1 MSLIVLSEP
10 EKKWDEFVSLHSDL
24 IFHTGL
30 WWKVLR
36 EGYGCQMKYLVAE
49 EGGEWQLAL
58 PGMMVGNR
66 FFRVLYSLI
75 PYGGFIGDRKLVP
88 EFLRL
93 LKRWAKEE
101 KIQRIQIVD
110 LAIKK
115 REELPDFDYRESY
128 RHVLDLKGKSPE
140 EIYGNYPD
148 ALKRNV
154 KTALKSNLKIERIE
168 KREEVDQFYQ
178 LYLSSMRRKAALVK
192 YPLGLFH
199 KIYELL
205 VPDFADI
212 LIVKH
217 QNRPIAG
224 IVIIYSKDTAHYFHG
239 GSDSQYLS
247 LRPNDILFN
256 HAIQIAQEKGK
267 SYFDFL
273 GSDKK
278 FKSLIQFKDK
288 WGTRREELFNFHKDF
303 GIFQPLVFKIAL
315 SLAQTSFGSVIHR
328 TWKSIHQ
335 EKPA

>member
-1 MSLIVLSEP
+1 MNLIVLSEP
-10 EKKWDEFVSLHSDL
+10 KREWDEFVSPHSDL
-24 IFHTGL
+24 IFHTSL
-30 WWKVLR
+30 WWKVLK

-49 EGGEWQLAL
+49 EGGEWLMAL

-66 FFRVLYSLI
+66 FFRVFYSLI
-75 PYGGFIGDRKLVP
+75 PYGGFIGDRKHVP
-88 EFLRL
+88 EFLSL
-93 LKRWAKEE
+93 LNQWAKDE

-115 REELPDFDYRESY
+115 REELPDFNCRESY
-128 RHVLDLKGKSPE
+128 RHILELKGKFME
-140 EIYGNYPD
+140 EMRENYPD
-148 ALKRNV
+148 ALKRNI

-178 LYLSSMRRKAALVK
+178 LYLSSMRRKSALVK

-205 VPDFADI
+205 IPDFADI
-212 LIVKH
+212 LFVKQ
-217 QNRPIAG
+217 QNRSIAG
-224 IVIIYSKDTAHYFHG
+224 IVIIYSKETAHYFHG
-239 GSDSQYLS
+239 GSDSQYLN
-247 LRPNDILFN
+247 LRPNDILFH

-278 FKSLIQFKDK
+278 FKSLIQFKEK
-288 WGTRREELFNFHKDF
+288 WGTQREELFNFHKDF
-303 GIFQPLVFKIAL
+303 GIFRPLVFKIAL
-315 SLAQTSFGSVIHR
+315 GLAQTSVGSVIHR

>member
-1 MSLIVLSEP
+1 
-10 EKKWDEFVSLHSDL
+10 
-24 IFHTGL
+24 
-30 WWKVLR
+30 
-36 EGYGCQMKYLVAE
+36 
-49 EGGEWQLAL
+49 
-58 PGMMVGNR
+58 
-66 FFRVLYSLI
+66 
-75 PYGGFIGDRKLVP
+75 
-88 EFLRL
+88 
-93 LKRWAKEE
+93 
-101 KIQRIQIVD
+101 VD

-273 GSDKK
+273 GSSKK
-278 FKSLIQFKDK
+278 MSGLIQFKAK
-288 WGTRREELFNFHKDF
+288 WGAEREIVFNYYQDISRSRATIYQALLPIVNFFRGRR
-303 GIFQPLVFKIAL
+303 
-315 SLAQTSFGSVIHR
+315 
-328 TWKSIHQ
+328 
-335 EKPA
+335 